1 MINTK
6 KHPIYMDYNAT
17 TPVWPEVL
25 EAMLP
30 FLRRKFGNPS
40 SDHAYGRPARTAVEQ
55 ARRQV
60 ADLLHCADDEIVF
73 TSGGTEANNLAIR
86 GAMELSTNRRHI
98 VTSVAEHPATV
109 QPCAWLESQG
119 IAVTRVPVN
128 RRGHVEEQSVGTAL
142 RSDTA
147 LVTIML
153 AQNETG
159 AVMPLARIAAP
170 AHARGAIV
178 HTDAAQAVGKIPVHV
193 DKLQVDLLSL
203 AGHKLY
209 APKGIGAL
217 YVRRGTPLAP
227 VLRGAGQ
234 ERGLRPGTENVPYI
248 VGLGAACALAMK
260 NLMAESRRQRDLRD
274 ELWALLRVSVPEL
287 KLAGG
292 KGPRLPNTLSVCFP
306 EVYGSAVLAAAPQIA
321 ASTGS
326 ACHAG
331 DQRPSDVLLAMGIP
345 ASVALGAVRLSLGRG
360 TTRAEIV
367 AVAAAMQRVHEGLA
381 KRGGMAKCRSA
392 GSMLSKR
399 IRVPGDHG
407 R

>member
-159 AVMPLARIAAP
+159 AVMPLARIAAL

>member
-1 MINTK
+1 MGNK
-6 KHPIYMDYNAT
+6 NKHPIYMDYNAT

-30 FLRRKFGNPS
+30 FLRREFGNPS
-40 SDHAYGRPARTAVEQ
+40 SDHAYGRPARAAVEQ

-86 GAMELSTNRRHI
+86 GVMELSKDRRHI
-98 VTSVAEHPATV
+98 VTSVVEHPATV

-119 IAVTRVPVN
+119 IEVKRVRVN
-128 RRGHVEEQSVGTAL
+128 RTGHVEEQSVSAAL

-159 AVMPLARIAAP
+159 AVMPLERIAAL
-170 AHARGAIV
+170 AHARGAVV
-178 HTDAAQAVGKIPVHV
+178 HTDAAQAVGKIQVHV
-193 DKLQVDLLSL
+193 DKLRVDLLSL

-217 YVRRGTPLAP
+217 YVRRGTRLAP

-234 ERGLRPGTENVPYI
+234 ERSLRPGTENVPYI
-248 VGLGAACALAMK
+248 VGLGVACELANKDMT
-260 NLMAESRRQRDLRD
+260 AESRRQRDLRD
-274 ELWALLRVSVPEL
+274 QLWAILRAGVPGL

-292 KGPRLPNTLSVCFP
+292 EGPRLPNTLNICFP
-306 EVYGSAVLAAAPQIA
+306 DMRGSEVLAAAPEIA

-331 DQRPSDVLLAMGIP
+331 DEHASGVLLAMGIP
-345 ASVALGAVRLSLGRG
+345 VTVALGAVRLSLGRG
-360 TTRAEIV
+360 TTRSEI
-367 AVAAAMQRVHEGLA
+367 AVVVRTLRRAYRQGKKRRTLA
-381 KRGGMAKCRSA
+381 DTRAS
-392 GSMLSKR
+392 
-399 IRVPGDHG
+399 DG
-407 R
+407 RPADQ

>member
-1 MINTK
+1 MGNK
-6 KHPIYMDYNAT
+6 NKHPIYMDYNAT

-40 SDHAYGRPARTAVEQ
+40 SDHAYGRAARTAVEQ

-60 ADLLHCADDEIVF
+60 ADLLHCAEDEIIF

-86 GAMELSTNRRHI
+86 GAMELSTERRHI
-98 VTSVAEHPATV
+98 VTSAVEHPATV

-128 RRGHVEEQSVGTAL
+128 RTGHVEEQSVSAAL

-159 AVMPLARIAAP
+159 AVMPVARSAAL
-170 AHARGAIV
+170 AHACGAII
-178 HTDAAQAVGKIPVHV
+178 HTDAAQAAGKIPVHV

-217 YVRRGTPLAP
+217 YVRRGTRLAP

-248 VGLGAACALAMK
+248 VGLGAACALAKK
-260 NLMAESRRQRDLRD
+260 NLMAESRRQRELRD
-274 ELWALLRVSVPEL
+274 ELWALLRVGVPGL

-292 KGPRLPNTLSVCFP
+292 QGPRLPNTLSVCFP

-331 DQRPSDVLLAMGIP
+331 DQRAPDVLLAMGVP

-360 TTRAEIV
+360 TTGPEIV
-367 AVAAAMQRVHEGLA
+367 AVAAALQRAYEGLTKDGLAA
-381 KRGGMAKCRSA
+381 KYRS
-392 GSMLSKR
+392 GK
-399 IRVPGDHG
+399 
-407 R
+407 

>member
-1 MINTK
+1 MASQK

-40 SDHAYGRPARTAVEQ
+40 SDHAYGRPAHTAVEQ

-86 GAMELSTNRRHI
+86 GAMELSTERRHI
-98 VTSVAEHPATV
+98 VTSVVEHPATV

-119 IAVTRVPVN
+119 IEVTRVPVN
-128 RRGHVEEQSVGTAL
+128 RTGHVEEQSVGTAL

-159 AVMPLARIAAP
+159 AVMPLARIAAL

-217 YVRRGTPLAP
+217 YVRRGTPLVP

-248 VGLGAACALAMK
+248 VGLGAACALAAQ
-260 NLMAESRRQRDLRD
+260 NLVAESRRQQELRD
-274 ELWALLRVSVPEL
+274 ALWHLLRASIAGV
-287 KLAGG
+287 KLTGAGA
-292 KGPRLPNTLSVCFP
+292 PRLPNTLNICFP
-306 EVYGSAVLAAAPQIA
+306 GVRGSAVLAAAPEIA

-331 DQRPSDVLLAMGIP
+331 DERASGVLLAMGIP
-345 ASVALGAVRLSLGRG
+345 ESVALGAVRLSLGRG
-360 TTRAEIV
+360 TTRSEIAVV
-367 AVAAAMQRVHEGLA
+367 ARTLQRAYWQVKKGGRLAGTCVADTG
-381 KRGGMAKCRSA
+381 
-392 GSMLSKR
+392 
-399 IRVPGDHG
+399 
-407 R
+407 

>member
-1 MINTK
+1 MASQK

-40 SDHAYGRPARTAVEQ
+40 SDHAYGRPAHTAVEQ

-86 GAMELSTNRRHI
+86 GAMELSTERRHI
-98 VTSVAEHPATV
+98 VTSVVEHPATV

-119 IAVTRVPVN
+119 IEVTRVPVN
-128 RRGHVEEQSVGTAL
+128 RTGHVEEQSVGTAL

-159 AVMPLARIAAP
+159 AVMPLARIAAL

-209 APKGIGAL
+209 APKGIGVL

-248 VGLGAACALAMK
+248 VGLGAACALAVK

-274 ELWALLRVSVPEL
+274 ELWVLLRVGVPGL
-287 KLAGG
+287 KLVGG
-292 KGPRLPNTLSVCFP
+292 QGPRLPNTLSVCFP
-306 EVYGSAVLAAAPQIA
+306 EVYGSTVLAAAPQIA

-367 AVAAAMQRVHEGLA
+367 AVAAAMQRAHEGLA

>member
-6 KHPIYMDYNAT
+6 KRPIYMDYNAT

-30 FLRRKFGNPS
+30 FLRREFGNPS

-55 ARRQV
+55 ARRHV

-86 GAMELSTNRRHI
+86 GAMEPSTERRHI
-98 VTSVAEHPATV
+98 VTSVVEHPATV

-119 IAVTRVPVN
+119 IEVTRVPVN
-128 RRGHVEEQSVGTAL
+128 RTGHVEEQSVSAAL
-142 RSDTA
+142 RPDTA

-159 AVMPLARIAAP
+159 AIMPVGLIAAL

-234 ERGLRPGTENVPYI
+234 ERGLRPGTENVAYI
-248 VGLGAACALAMK
+248 VGLGAACALAKK

-274 ELWALLRVSVPEL
+274 ELWALLRVSVPGL

-292 KGPRLPNTLSVCFP
+292 QGPRLPNTLSVCFP
-306 EVYGSAVLAAAPQIA
+306 EVHGSAILAAAPQMA

-331 DQRPSDVLLAMGIP
+331 DQRPPDVLLAMGIP

-360 TTRAEIV
+360 TTGPEIV
-367 AVAAAMQRVHEGLA
+367 AVAAALQRAYEGLTRDGRIEA
-381 KRGGMAKCRSA
+381 RRLSA
-392 GSMLSKR
+392 QSA
-399 IRVPGDHG
+399 
-407 R
+407 